1 MKKILL
7 LLIIVSCTFI
17 TSCGKKEGS
26 NDFMNPDG
34 IPFEYYL
41 SFESSNET
49 YDLYIIKNPLLFDGD
64 ILNEMY
70 LVNYSYDIFEKE
82 ESSNWIINYYK
93 DYHYYVNDN
102 SINQEFLNDFY
113 NQVQDTIDQYEESLG
128 ISLELYED
136 GHSLNNEFIID
147 LKKEFSEL
155 YLIDLYIPYRIIN
168 KTTYQTYLIN
178 IPVKTFLGY
187 RNNNQI
193 ELIYDNNKTVVLDY
207 ELFISSKNVKENI

>member
-17 TSCGKKEGS
+17 TSCKKEGS
-26 NDFMNPDG
+26 NDSMNPDG

-93 DYHYYVNDN
+93 NYHYYVNDI